1 MESSYMKRAWL
12 YAVAAVAVLVAGEA
26 RGQTIQAGDLEL
38 DFTGRLQMQMN
49 TTSITD
55 QDLVGVAELP
65 SVVFETRRVRFGAN
79 LTFEDWLTGKVEV
92 DYGGGSAA
100 LTDGYVDAAL
110 ADGFAVRMG
119 QFKVPFGLFDL
130 TSSTKI
136 LTIERAVRIRGLEQL
151 VGVPGETQFLLDDGG
166 FLGRQI
172 GVMVHGASGELGYAA
187 GVFNGEGANVR
198 ESQGSKSF
206 AARATFGV
214 NESLTVAGAVSD
226 QPTGV
231 LDAAGDEIR
240 ATTFAVDAEWGAF
253 RGEGL
258 HVMAEAMVG
267 ENPLLIAADDAPTM
281 MGLQVAAGWFSP
293 RDGRIEGIE
302 PVFRLSWA
310 DPDTDVDNNE
320 GTLVTPG
327 VNLYFTGRN
336 RFMVNVD
343 TYLPAADGL
352 DPEFSLIAQF
362 QVYF

>member
-1 MESSYMKRAWL
+1 MKRAWL
-12 YAVAAVAVLVAGEA
+12 YAVAAVAVLAAGEA
-26 RGQTIQAGDLEL
+26 RGQTVRAGDLEL
-38 DFTGRLQMQMN
+38 DFTGRLQVQMN
-49 TTSITD
+49 TTSVTD
-55 QDLVGVAELP
+55 EDLIGVEEPAG
-65 SVVFETRRVRFGAN
+65 VVLETRRVRFGAN
-79 LTFEDWLTGKVEV
+79 IAFEDWLTGKVEV

-100 LTDGYVDAAL
+100 LTDGYVDAAMSD
-110 ADGFAVRMG
+110 AVAVRMG
-119 QFKVPFGLFDL
+119 QFKVPFGLFEL
-130 TSSTKI
+130 TSNTKI
-136 LTIERAVRIRGLEQL
+136 LTIERSVRIRGLEEL
-151 VGVPGETQFLLDDGG
+151 VGVPGETHWLLDDGG

-172 GVMVHGASGELGYAA
+172 GVMVHGTTGDVGYAA

-198 ESQGSKSF
+198 ESRGSKAF
-206 AARATFGV
+206 AARATFGLS
-214 NESLTVAGAVSD
+214 ESLVLGGAVSD
-226 QPTGV
+226 QPTGE
-231 LDAAGDEIR
+231 LDVAGDEIR
-240 ATTFAVDAEWGAF
+240 ATAFAVDAEWGAF

-267 ENPLLIAADDAPTM
+267 ENPVLIAADEAPTM

-293 RDGRIEGIE
+293 REGRIEGIE

-310 DPDTDVDNNE
+310 DPDTDIDNNE